1 MSSEQSQV
9 NTMSKGMDAR
19 KNSKKKP
26 MKTAQEKRMA
36 KRDKKSGSGTTLL
49 GTHAATH

>member
-1 MSSEQSQV
+1 
-9 NTMSKGMDAR
+9 MSKGMDAK

-36 KRDKKSGSGTTLL
+36 KRDKKKSGSTTLL